1 MISPCHKILQFILFF
16 LKLDLVDF
24 FLIDEFIALDAEQV
38 EFFYFIL
45 KHKLKFLD
53 VRFIEFVTLKSF
65 FLEEIDF
72 NLETV
77 VDLS

>member
-45 KHKLKFLD
+45 
-53 VRFIEFVTLKSF
+53 
-65 FLEEIDF
+65 
-72 NLETV
+72 
-77 VDLS
+77 